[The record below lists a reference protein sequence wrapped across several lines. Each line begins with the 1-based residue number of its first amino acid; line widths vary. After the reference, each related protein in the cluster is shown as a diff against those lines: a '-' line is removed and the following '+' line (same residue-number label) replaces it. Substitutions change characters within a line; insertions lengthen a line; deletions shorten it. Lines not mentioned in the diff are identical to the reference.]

1 MNFDLLLSQLA
12 AMRNQIDAMMEIIDG
27 ERQAQGLP
35 SGLSG
40 PTGTEEDDKECQH
53 PGELENGAPG
63 RVNIGTLA
71 TGEQFM
77 CRSCGEIIK
86 IETFDDLSGAQGNQ
100 HQRTPE
106 SVEG

>member
-1 MNFDLLLSQLA
+1 MNFDIILSQLA
-12 AMRNQIDAMMEIIDG
+12 AMRNQIDAMMELVDA

-40 PTGTEEDDKECQH
+40 PTGTEEDGTECQH
-53 PGELENGAPG
+53 PAELENGASG

-86 IETFDDLSGAQGNQ
+86 IETFDDLSSAQRDINQ
-100 HQRTPE
+100 GTPE
-106 SVEG
+106 SVQG